1 MALAGIWRPL
11 FQYIL
16 DKFYEAVSV
25 RDFVFH
31 EEGLKTFLLAWLNLT
46 NLYDVT
52 SEKEK
57 NKGYADICLEPDRR
71 FTQYVKFDYI
81 IELKY
86 IKAIDIETPVKEETA
101 VNQTLNMATDQLLQY
116 AVGNRFKTIKI
127 IIVASAKKLLY
138 MDCLTDDKMSIKS
151 LALP

>member
-86 IKAIDIETPVKEETA
+86 LKAGEIETPEKEES
-101 VNQTLNMATDQLLQY
+101 ATKQAIEKATMQLHQY
-116 AVGNRFKTIKI
+116 STGNRFKTIKI
-127 IIVASAKKLLY
+127 VIVASSKKLLL
-138 MDCLTDDKMSIKS
+138 MDCLTE
-151 LALP
+151 

>member
-11 FQYIL
+11 FEYIL
-16 DKFYEAVSV
+16 DKFYQAVSV
-25 RDFVFH
+25 RDFNFH

-52 SEKEK
+52 SEQEK
-57 NKGYADICLEPDRR
+57 NKGYADISLVPDRR

-86 IKAIDIETPVKEETA
+86 LKAVEIETPAKEEAATKQAIEKATA
-101 VNQTLNMATDQLLQY
+101 QLLQY
-116 AVGNRFKTIKI
+116 SNGNQFKTIKI
-127 IIVASAKKLLY
+127 VIVASAKKLLL
-138 MDCLTDDKMSIKS
+138 MDCLTV
-151 LALP
+151 